1 MSELLFLFAKKL
13 WFLSGALVFCIYAY
27 HDFRSLFGKAS
38 TGSRSLRQL
47 RKAAVEAAFGIGAVI
62 CFFLKSGNALENIG
76 GAVILG
82 AFILMILSE
91 EPYLN
96 W

>member
-13 WFLSGALVFCIYAY
+13 WFLSGAVVFCIYAF
-27 HDFRSLFGKAS
+27 HDFLALFGRRS
-38 TGSRSLRQL
+38 TGPYTLRQL
-47 RKAAVEAAFGIGAVI
+47 RKAVVEAVFGIGALV
-62 CFFLKSGNALENIG
+62 CFFLRSGNAFEYLG

-91 EPYLN
+91 DPFVD

>member
-13 WFLSGALVFCIYAY
+13 WFLSGAVVFCIYAF
-27 HDFRSLFGKAS
+27 HDYQSLLGRRT
-38 TGSRSLRQL
+38 TGIRALRQL
-47 RKAAVEAAFGIGAVI
+47 RKATVEAAFGIGAVV
-62 CFFLKSGNALENIG
+62 CFFLKSGSILETIG

-91 EPYLN
+91 EPFFN